1 MAYTLIRQKWKQKI
15 YRMKK
20 IITVLVSSYML
31 LACNSSS
38 TNNNQDSVDSAKNVN
53 DSTAS
58 TITKASDFATEAA
71 SGGMMEVQLG
81 KLAERKAQSK
91 RVKAFGAMMV
101 KDHTQANDELKAIA
115 AKQNI
120 TLPDSMSNDKKQ
132 HLDDLSKK
140 TGKDFDKAYMDM
152 MVDDH
157 KEDVNKFKDAAQ
169 NSPDSAVKAFAAKA
183 VPILQ
188 KHLDSAQAIQQSI
201 K

>member
-1 MAYTLIRQKWKQKI
+1 
-15 YRMKK
+15 MKK
-20 IITVLVSSYML
+20 IIIVLVSGCML
-31 LACNSSS
+31 LACNSSTS
-38 TNNNQDSVDSAKNVN
+38 NNQDSVDSAKNVN

-58 TITKASDFATEAA
+58 TLRKASDFATEAA

-81 KLAERKAQSK
+81 KLAQEKAQSS
-91 RVKAFGAMMV
+91 RVKEFGAMMV

-120 TLPDSMSNDKKQ
+120 VLPDSMSSDKKQ

-157 KEDVNKFKDAAQ
+157 KEDISKFKDAAQ
-169 NSPDSAVKAFAAKA
+169 NSPDSAVKAFAANA
-183 VPILQ
+183 VPVLQ
-188 KHLDSAQAIQQSI
+188 KHLDSAQAIQQAL

>member
-1 MAYTLIRQKWKQKI
+1 
-15 YRMKK
+15 MKK
-20 IITVLVSSYML
+20 LMSILVSGCML
-31 LACNSSS
+31 VACNSSS
-38 TNNNQDSVDSAKNVN
+38 SNNQDSVDSAQNVN
-53 DSTAS
+53 DSTNVVS
-58 TITKASDFATEAA
+58 DKTSDFATEAA

-81 KLAERKAQSK
+81 KLAQQKAQNK

-101 KDHTQANDELKAIA
+101 KDHTQANNELKAIA
-115 AKQNI
+115 GRQNI
-120 TLPDSMSNDKKQ
+120 ALPDSMSNDKKQ
-132 HLDDLSKK
+132 HVDDLSKK

-157 KEDVNKFKDAAQ
+157 KEDVDKFKNAAAQ
-169 NSPDSAVKAFAAKA
+169 DVKDTAVKAFAAKS

>member
-1 MAYTLIRQKWKQKI
+1 
-15 YRMKK
+15 MKR
-20 IITVLVSSYML
+20 IITVLVSGCML

-38 TNNNQDSVDSAKNVN
+38 TNQQQDSVDSAKNVN

-58 TITKASDFATEAA
+58 TISKASDFATEAA

-81 KLAERKAQSK
+81 KLAEQKAQSK

-120 TLPDSMSNDKKQ
+120 VLPDSMSNDKKKN
-132 HLDDLSKK
+132 LDDLSKK
-140 TGKDFDKAYMDM
+140 TGNDFDKAYMDM

-157 KEDVNKFKDAAQ
+157 KEDVSKFKDAAQ

-183 VPILQ
+183 VPVLQ
-188 KHLDSAQAIQQSI
+188 KHLDSAQAIQQSL
-201 K
+201 KK